1 MLLNAAN
8 FQGYS
13 FLVIKGKLTGV
24 VKLPAT
30 PHTYTHTH
38 THTHTPKLG
47 IKLSN
52 TKFWHNLNIK
62 NSAYTTLT
70 IFKFFCNSVF
80 FCFYLRLEKV
90 FKITKSV
97 DMFKFE
103 EDWELNTQLKK
114 QSEKK

>member
-24 VKLPAT
+24 VKLPAN
-30 PHTYTHTH
+30 PPPHTH
-38 THTHTPKLG
+38 TYTPKLG

-52 TKFWHNLNIK
+52 TNFWHNLNMK

-70 IFKFFCNSVF
+70 IFKLFCNSVF

-97 DMFKFE
+97 DMLKFE

-114 QSEKK
+114 ESEKK